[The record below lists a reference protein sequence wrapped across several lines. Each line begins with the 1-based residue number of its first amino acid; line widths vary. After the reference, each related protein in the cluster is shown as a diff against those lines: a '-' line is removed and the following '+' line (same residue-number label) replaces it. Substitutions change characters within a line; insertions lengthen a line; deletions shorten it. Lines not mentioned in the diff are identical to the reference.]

1 MKKLFIYIC
10 TILMV
15 CSLFAGCGAEST
27 NGYVEV
33 ENERFKTVYNKDHER
48 IIVDTETGVMYLCRY
63 AGYGAGMTVMVDE
76 NGAPLIWE
84 GE

>member
-15 CSLFAGCGAEST
+15 CSLFAGCGAET
-27 NGYVEV
+27 NSEGYVDQG
-33 ENERFKTVYNKDHER
+33 RFETVYNKDNTR
-48 IIVDTETGVMYLCRY
+48 IIVDTETGVMYLYRY
-63 AGYGAGMTVMVDE
+63 AGYGAGLTVMVDE